1 MHDWFIL
8 TDVLRTSLRLMVPID
23 FAALGGVICERGGVY
38 NVGMEGMMLSGAFGA
53 ALGTFLTGNP
63 VMGVMVGIRLGA
75 LCGVILGILSVRL
88 NVNQIV
94 AGIAVNLVALGLTA
108 FLARLIM
115 RPRCNDQDAG
125 GVHFL
130 GCSRPLCDPVCRANL
145 LRPGPAGLRAL
156 HAGAFLLLV
165 SLPQRLRA

>member
-38 NVGMEGMMLSGAFGA
+38 NVGMEGMMLSGAF
-53 ALGTFLTGNP
+53 
-63 VMGVMVGIRLGA
+63 GA

-156 HAGAFLLLV
+156 HAGDFLLLV